1 MTGVPRA
8 RKLGFFSN
16 MARRNLIAARA
27 GCFMGAGVAP
37 QKARAREVGA
47 STDDR
52 ALAPQSDHGSSA
64 RAETEA
70 FFQYGPPH
78 SDCGGGKLTLFSKA
92 ARPAIRSRERKR
104 PLGFALIKRPL
115 DLLLLKIAWPGR

>member
-1 MTGVPRA
+1 
-8 RKLGFFSN
+8 
-16 MARRNLIAARA
+16 MARRNLIAAHA

-52 ALAPQSDHGSSA
+52 ARISKPPLLWLAPQSDHGSA
-64 RAETEA
+64 TRAETDA

-92 ARPAIRSRERKR
+92 A
-104 PLGFALIKRPL
+104 
-115 DLLLLKIAWPGR
+115 

>member
-1 MTGVPRA
+1 
-8 RKLGFFSN
+8 
-16 MARRNLIAARA
+16 
-27 GCFMGAGVAP
+27 MGAGVAP

-70 FFQYGPPH
+70 FFQYGPPR

-92 ARPAIRSRERKR
+92 ARRAR
-104 PLGFALIKRPL
+104 GTL
-115 DLLLLKIAWPGR
+115 DKQHVRGKLAPQTARWRID

>member
-1 MTGVPRA
+1 
-8 RKLGFFSN
+8 

-52 ALAPQSDHGSSA
+52 ALAPQSDH
-64 RAETEA
+64 
-70 FFQYGPPH
+70 QDGPPQ
-78 SDCGGGKLTLFSKA
+78 SDCGAETDPECR
-92 ARPAIRSRERKR
+92 ARGMLHRRLCGVYLGPRK
-104 PLGFALIKRPL
+104 P
-115 DLLLLKIAWPGR
+115 

>member
-8 RKLGFFSN
+8 RKLKLFSN

-52 ALAPQSDHGSSA
+52 ALAPQSDH
-64 RAETEA
+64 
-70 FFQYGPPH
+70 QDGPPQ
-78 SDCGGGKLTLFSKA
+78 SDCGAETDPGMPR
-92 ARPAIRSRERKR
+92 ARDAP
-104 PLGFALIKRPL
+104 
-115 DLLLLKIAWPGR
+115 